1 MPKNKPNQYVLALD
15 CGTTGNRAIIFDSSL
30 RVKAQ
35 AYQEFTQYFP
45 ESGWVEHDAEDIWR
59 SVQKVIKSVLKKCPR
74 IKLASMG
81 VTNQRETLVI
91 WNKKT
96 GQPSMRAIVWQ
107 CRRSADLC
115 SRLKEKGLDKNLHQ
129 KTGLF
134 LDPYFSGSK
143 IRWVTEKYPKIKQGL
158 ETGELLLGTI
168 DTWII
173 WKLTQGQSYV
183 TDPTNASRTLLFDIH
198 KGVWDKE
205 LCQLFKAP
213 IKHLPNILPSC
224 GLFGKTTKKAI
235 GIELMISGNAG
246 DQQAAAFAQG
256 CSPEGIIKNTYG
268 TGLFVVADTGFRV
281 KIMPDLVTT
290 IAASDSKRLKYAIE
304 GSIFVGGSAVQWLRD
319 GLQIIKSAS
328 ETESLAKQLKDNENL
343 YFVPALAGLGC
354 PHWDPNARG
363 LFIGLTRRITRAH
376 IVRATLESMA
386 YQTRDVIELINH
398 KLKLPIK
405 RLRVDGG
412 AAANNWLMQFQ
423 SDILG
428 CEVERPKIIE
438 TTALGAAAL
447 AGIASGVWKD
457 QKDFLS
463 HIKIDKVFKP
473 KMTLVQRNQLYA
485 KWSKAVKRSLKWA

>member
-1 MPKNKPNQYVLALD
+1 MPKNKANQYILALD
-15 CGTTGNRAIIFDSSL
+15 CGTTGNRAIIFDSKL
-30 RVKAQ
+30 RIKAQ

-45 ESGWVEHDAEDIWR
+45 ESGWVEHDAEEIWL
-59 SVQKVIKSVLKKCPR
+59 SVKKVIKAALKKCPQN
-74 IKLASMG
+74 KLTSMG
-81 VTNQRETLVI
+81 ITNQRETLVI
-91 WNKKT
+91 WDKQT
-96 GQPSMRAIVWQ
+96 GQPAMRAIVWQ
-107 CRRSADLC
+107 CRRTTDLC
-115 SRLKEKGLDKNLHQ
+115 MRMKKKGLDKKLHQ

-143 IRWVTEKYPKIKQGL
+143 IKWAVEKYPKLKQGL
-158 ETGELLLGTI
+158 QSGRLLLGTI

-198 KGVWDKE
+198 KGAWDKD
-205 LCQLFKAP
+205 LCRLFKAP
-213 IKHLPNILPSC
+213 IKYLPSVLPSC
-224 GLFGKTTKKAI
+224 GIFGKTSKKTI
-235 GIELMISGNAG
+235 GIELIIAGVAG

-256 CSPEGIIKNTYG
+256 CSPQGVVKNTYG
-268 TGLFVVADTGFRV
+268 TGLFVMADTGFRA
-281 KIMPDLVTT
+281 KIAPDLVTT
-290 IAASDSKRLKYAIE
+290 IAASDNKRLKYAIE
-304 GSIFVGGSAVQWLRD
+304 GSVFVGGSAIQWLRD
-319 GLQIIKSAS
+319 GLQIIQSAS
-328 ETESLAKQLKDNENL
+328 QSESIAKQLPDNQDL

-363 LFIGLTRRITRAH
+363 LLIGMTRRTNQAH
-376 IVRATLESMA
+376 VVRAALESMA
-386 YQTRDVIELINH
+386 YQTRDVLEVLNR

-423 SDILG
+423 ADVLG

-438 TTALGAAAL
+438 TTALGAVAL

-457 QKDFLS
+457 QKDFLT

-473 KMTLVQRNQLYA
+473 KMTATQRNRLYA
-485 KWSKAVKRSLKWA
+485 KWTEAVKRSLNWA